1 MDFTETIKAN
11 LLKLGESYESLKP
24 YMIKHLETIETLI
37 QEKNRSRKEAVEVIK
52 STDYSLSTI
61 SKELK
66 MSRTTLYNHEQLLKR
81 YIELSVET
89 SRKTD
94 PYATID
100 ELQEEKRYLQ
110 TEIGL
115 LMKRDLDMELL
126 KQQNIQLKSELKEK
140 NKEIERLHKK
150 IAELSNTH

>member
-11 LLKLGESYESLKP
+11 LLKLGESYDSLKP
-24 YMIKHLETIETLI
+24 YMIRHLESIESLM
-37 QEKNRSRKEAVEVIK
+37 QEKNSSRDAAIEVIK
-52 STDYSLSTI
+52 STDYSLSAI
-61 SKELK
+61 SKELN

-81 YIELSVET
+81 YIELSVES
-89 SRKTD
+89 SRKSD
-94 PYATID
+94 PYTTID
-100 ELQEEKRYLQ
+100 DLQEEKSHLQ

-115 LMKRDLDMELL
+115 LMKRDLDIELL
-126 KQQNIQLKSELKEK
+126 KQQNNQLKNDIKEK